1 MRNTPAS
8 WEYAWRL
15 QGPGGIHL
23 LNGLYDAKMDGQPVL
38 AITGHHYHDLIDTH
52 AQQEVDLDRVFMDV
66 TVYNTRVMGPSHIE
80 QVTNLACRTA
90 LSYRGVAHI
99 NFPVALQEHKVK
111 EHSKRNIPGHTS
123 NVFAVRSGLPDSEDI
138 VRAAEVLNAGA
149 KVAILAGQGVLHATD
164 ELEQA
169 AEILGGPIIKPLL
182 GKAAVPDYSPYTTG
196 SLGFSARNIRRQRSR
211 IAIRC

>member
-1 MRNTPAS
+1 M
-8 WEYAWRL
+8 
-15 QGPGGIHL
+15 
-23 LNGLYDAKMDGQPVL
+23 L

-99 NFPVALQEHKVK
+99 NFPVALQEHKIK